1 MKKLIL
7 TLLIG
12 ACAYWLIGC
21 TTANTPA
28 ANTASNAGNA
38 APANSNIAAKPA
50 PAAASVEAI
59 AALEKSGWE
68 AWKNKDMK
76 AFEDILSDRIVGFG
90 KDGREDK
97 AGLIKAMTADNC
109 DVKSYS
115 FSDQKLTNL
124 GSDVAVLTFKS
135 EQDAVC
141 AGKKAPSPVYSTTVY
156 VREGDKWK
164 NILYMESPV
173 VDPKTTKFATPP
185 PAPKAT
191 ATSDALTD
199 QLMAVEKTEWEAW
212 KTRDRKA
219 LESAMT
225 SNFAVSGGYGYNSRE
240 DILKRWSEPKCK
252 GLDYTFADAKGFNVT
267 PDVTLVTYR
276 ADVKGSCDDGPIA
289 PSMWVASFDM
299 KEGGEWKNAFYV
311 DRPRS

>member
-141 AGKKAPSPVYSTTVY
+141 AGKKAPSPVYSATVY